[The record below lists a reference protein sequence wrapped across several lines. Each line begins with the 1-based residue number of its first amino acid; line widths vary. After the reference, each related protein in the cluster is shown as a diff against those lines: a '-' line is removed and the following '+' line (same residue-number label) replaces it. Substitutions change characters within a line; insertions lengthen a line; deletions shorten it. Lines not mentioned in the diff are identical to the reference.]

1 MNYMM
6 ETIYNLI
13 EAIVIIGFISGYFDV
28 KPKFSKLI
36 YIMISFVL
44 IFGFSIVM
52 TTVDLSWA
60 MTFIIFILLLML
72 ILRTFYQG
80 KLFEQLL
87 ISIITAISLA
97 LVDLCVFTFMSKML
111 GVEYKELVIQN
122 NLSRFFTVLI
132 TKSVY
137 LIFVS
142 IVVSFKRKYALML
155 HRIELFM
162 ISSTLIISG
171 ILISIV
177 RNIIYNT
184 QEYYNDFL
192 IILMCVL
199 SFNILQFYTIIYISN
214 KNTKEKNISLMQK
227 QIEMQKESIHN
238 LEIKYDET
246 VKIRHD
252 MKSYI
257 SCALDL
263 AEHGNNKELIDYLKE
278 LSEDKI
284 NQIVS
289 YIKTERK
296 ILGAVINSKIGIAE
310 RKGFTMKCVI
320 LNEMDNIKEIDAGIL
335 LANLLDNAIEACDKN
350 SGNSDIVLKI
360 WSDAGYYCIEINNT
374 VEIDVLDENPNLFT
388 SKSNKALHGV
398 GLKSV
403 KDIVNKY
410 NGMINFKQKANA
422 FYVYVSLEK

>member
-13 EAIVIIGFISGYFDV
+13 ESMVITGFISGYFDM

-36 YIMISFVL
+36 YTMISFAL
-44 IFGFSIVM
+44 IFGFSIAM
-52 TTVDLSWA
+52 TAVDLSWA
-60 MTFIIFILLLML
+60 MTFILFVSLLML

-80 KLFEQLL
+80 NLSEHLL
-87 ISIITAISLA
+87 ISIIAFLILA
-97 LVDLCVFTFMSKML
+97 MTDLCTFTIFSRVL
-111 GVEYKELVIQN
+111 GVEYRELVTKSTF
-122 NLSRFFTVLI
+122 SRFLAVLI
-132 TKSVY
+132 TKSMY
-137 LIFVS
+137 LILSGV
-142 IVVSFKRKYALML
+142 IISFKRKYTLML

-162 ISSTLIISG
+162 ISSTLIVSG

-177 RNIIYNT
+177 RKIIYNT

-192 IILMCVL
+192 IILLCVL
-199 SFNILQFYTIIYISN
+199 LLNIVQYYTIIYISN

-227 QIEMQKESIHN
+227 QIEMQEDSIRN

-257 SCALDL
+257 SCALEL
-263 AEHGNNKELIDYLKE
+263 AEQGDKKELIDYLNE

-289 YIKTERK
+289 YVKIERK
-296 ILGAVINSKIGIAE
+296 MLGAVINSKVGLAE

-320 LNEMDNIKEIDAGIL
+320 LNEMDNIKELDAGIL
-335 LANLLDNAIEACDKN
+335 LANLLDNAIEACDRN
-350 SGNSDIVLKI
+350 SGNSEIMLKI
-360 WSDAGYYCIEINNT
+360 WSDAGYYCIEISNT

-388 SKSNKALHGV
+388 SKSNKELHGV

-403 KDIVNKY
+403 KDIVDKY
-410 NGMINFKQKANA
+410 NGMINFKQKANT